1 MENGIIAR
9 EERDSLHGGPV
20 NTDGTAQ
27 FRSLTPKQ
35 ENFQKSVS
43 GNHLDVSDP
52 RIKAIQAKADQ
63 DPDGVN
69 YRTSVQEEHAL
80 ARIIQLSRG

>member
-1 MENGIIAR
+1 M
-9 EERDSLHGGPV
+9 HGGPV
-20 NTDGTAQ
+20 NPEGTAQ

-63 DPDGVN
+63 DPNGVN